1 MSESVYTSQ
10 TPFVE
15 HESSVL
21 VIACSS
27 NVFLPYTQEFLEKH
41 LGLGPGQYDL
51 LAVPGGP
58 QFLLLT
64 EYLPKFAWVGH
75 RWVKFLVERHR
86 LKRVIAIAHED
97 CAWYG
102 AEQFVPQFLQ
112 KFAESSLK
120 ERQREDLREIVQA
133 LRALGLPITI
143 EAYYAEKSP
152 DGKVR
157 FIREV

>member
-1 MSESVYTSQ
+1 
-10 TPFVE
+10 
-15 HESSVL
+15 
-21 VIACSS
+21 
-27 NVFLPYTQEFLEKH
+27 
-41 LGLGPGQYDL
+41 
-51 LAVPGGP
+51 
-58 QFLLLT
+58 
-64 EYLPKFAWVGH
+64 
-75 RWVKFLVERHR
+75 
-86 LKRVIAIAHED
+86 VIAIAHED

-120 ERQREDLREIVQA
+120 ERQREDLRQIVQA